1 MVIARISSLL
11 RKITVVFVINCC
23 CLSAQA
29 KYGGGSGSAEYPYL
43 INNADQ
49 MNEIGANQG
58 DWNKH
63 FKLMADIDLSGYTG
77 ASFNII
83 GISWSNAFSGTF
95 DGNGRTISYFTYT
108 STDKDNIGLFGYV
121 KGATARIENLGLINP
136 DVNAT
141 GGKAVGTLVGYL
153 TSGIVTR
160 CWVEGGSVL
169 GDLIVGGLVGWN
181 PSGDI
186 SECYSTSSVSGNW
199 KLGGLVGSSSGK
211 IINSYAAGTV
221 SGIFYMGG
229 LVGSMHEGGSIINC
243 YSTCIVQGEGDSVG
257 GLVGATSF
265 RLVHSSYWDIE
276 TSCKTVSDGGVA
288 KTTHEMK
295 QANTFFG
302 WGCGQVWKIDEGV
315 DYPRLW
321 WEDKP
326 GEWITNPDPS
336 QLYGGGS
343 GEPNNPYL
351 IYTADQLNII
361 GLYSC
366 HWGKHFKLM
375 ADINLSDLT
384 TGQFNLIG
392 LPFSGVFDGNGH
404 TISNFTFDVNG
415 ISYVGVF
422 RWVDDLNAVIKDL
435 GVVDANINVGNGR
448 YAGALIGEL
457 EQGTITGSWVE
468 GGFVSGDYCI
478 GGLIGL
484 NKKGAIFKSYST
496 CSVFAMRCYAGGLV
510 AWNDELIC
518 NSYSTSSVECPYS
531 VGGLVGYNYGDINDS
546 YSMSNV
552 SGGQGAGGLVGG
564 SGGSISNS
572 YSAGTLSGNTNIGG
586 LVGSISGD
594 IFNSYSTATVVGG
607 SYVGGLVG
615 RSDGY
620 SSVFNSY
627 SKGKVSG
634 GGNVGGLIG
643 RNAGCVYNCWS
654 IGSIDSNGG
663 SIGGLI
669 GCNFNN
675 ISDSYSH
682 CYVNGDF
689 CVGGLVG
696 QHLYDNSIS
705 KCYSTG
711 RVKGTSSYV
720 GGLVGRNYEGIIH
733 NSFSIGSTEGEYC
746 LGGLV
751 GENEYGSISNSYS
764 ISPVTGKNYVGGL
777 VGENHSANIS
787 NSYSTGNVKGNEKI
801 GGLVGNNYWR
811 YNITN
816 CYAVGIVDG
825 NSLVGGF
832 VGSNEDAD
840 KGNYTNC
847 FWDIVVNP
855 DVSGIG
861 NTDDPNVTGK
871 TTEQMQT
878 ESTFTDAG
886 WDFENIWWILEG
898 ICYPRLWWESVPV
911 LHTEPEITLGTTNT
925 IFWEPLP
932 SDFEYYAECAED
944 ENFISIVYYS
954 GWITETSYEFTGLQ
968 LGKRY
973 WYSVKARNS
982 AGVESQWSNV
992 ESSLQCTLAGA
1003 VEIILD
1009 PNNLKSEH
1017 LKKPYINK
1025 INIAQD
1031 MIDREIYDG
1040 ALSKLEN
1047 DILLKTDGCVETGEP
1062 DKSDW
1067 IITCEAQSKIYSLI
1081 IETIEYVKGL
1091 VE

>member
-1 MVIARISSLL
+1 MYRIAFIISLIIISAHSALGLSGSGTEAEPWRIESLDDFNEFAGDENYWDDWTRLETDVNLAGMTYTTAVIAPG
-11 RKITVVFVINCC
+11 TEF
-23 CLSAQA
+23 
-29 KYGGGSGSAEYPYL
+29 
-43 INNADQ
+43 
-49 MNEIGANQG
+49 
-58 DWNKH
+58 
-63 FKLMADIDLSGYTG
+63 TG
-77 ASFNII
+77 I
-83 GISWSNAFSGTF
+83 F
-95 DGNGRTISYFTYT
+95 DGCGHTISNFTY
-108 STDKDNIGLFGYV
+108 SGAGKDNIGLFGYV
-121 KGATARIENLGLINP
+121 EGATARIENLGLISP

-141 GGKAVGTLVGYL
+141 GGTAVGTLVGYL
-153 TSGIVTR
+153 TSGTVTR

-169 GDLIVGGLVGWN
+169 GDITVGGLVGWN
-181 PSGDI
+181 PSGNI
-186 SECYSTSSVSGNW
+186 SECYSTSSVRGNW

-229 LVGSMHEGGSIINC
+229 LVGSMHEGGSIIHC
-243 YSTCIVQGEGDSVG
+243 YSTCIVQGEGDDVG
-257 GLVGATSF
+257 GLVGAASF

-276 TSCKTVSDGGVA
+276 TSCKTVSDGGVG
-288 KTTHEMK
+288 KTTPEMK

-343 GEPNNPYL
+343 GEQNNPYL

-392 LPFSGVFDGNGH
+392 LPFSGIFDGNGH

-415 ISYVGVF
+415 VSYVGVF
-422 RWVDDLNAVIKDL
+422 RWVDDSNAVIKDL
-435 GVVDANINVGNGR
+435 GVVDANINVGKGR
-448 YAGALIGEL
+448 YAGALVGEL
-457 EQGTITGSWVE
+457 ERGTITGSWVE

-496 CSVFAMRCYAGGLV
+496 CGVFAMRYYAGGLV

-518 NSYSTSSVECPYS
+518 DSYSTSSVECPYS
-531 VGGLVGYNYGDINDS
+531 VGGLVGFNYGDINDS

-572 YSAGTLSGNTNIGG
+572 YSAGTLSGNTDIGG
-586 LVGSISGD
+586 LVGSNGGD

-627 SKGKVSG
+627 SKGNVSG

-654 IGSIDSNGG
+654 IGSIDSSGG

-669 GCNFNN
+669 GCNLNN

-682 CYVNGDF
+682 CYVKGSF

-696 QHLYDNSIS
+696 QHLYDNSIL

-711 RVKGTSSYV
+711 RVKGTGAYV
-720 GGLVGRNYEGIIH
+720 GGLVGRNYEGTIQ
-733 NSFSIGSTEGEYC
+733 NSYSIGSTEGEYC

-777 VGENHSANIS
+777 AGENHSANIS

-801 GGLVGNNYWR
+801 GGLVGYNYWH

-816 CYAVGIVDG
+816 CYAAGIVDG

-840 KGNYTNC
+840 KGNYTSC

-886 WDFENIWWILEG
+886 WDFVDIWDLTCEG
-898 ICYPRLWWESVPV
+898 MNYPRFIWQITPADFLCPHGVDFRDYSFFAGYWGDTNCGDANDCDGTDFDLSGSVDMKD
-911 LHTEPEITLGTTNT
+911 ID
-925 IFWEPLP
+925 IFCDYWL
-932 SDFEYYAECAED
+932 
-944 ENFISIVYYS
+944 S
-954 GWITETSYEFTGLQ
+954 G
-968 LGKRY
+968 
-973 WYSVKARNS
+973 V
-982 AGVESQWSNV
+982 
-992 ESSLQCTLAGA
+992 
-1003 VEIILD
+1003 
-1009 PNNLKSEH
+1009 
-1017 LKKPYINK
+1017 
-1025 INIAQD
+1025 
-1031 MIDREIYDG
+1031 DG
-1040 ALSKLEN
+1040 
-1047 DILLKTDGCVETGEP
+1047 
-1062 DKSDW
+1062 
-1067 IITCEAQSKIYSLI
+1067 
-1081 IETIEYVKGL
+1081 
-1091 VE
+1091 